1 MEPKL
6 PELAPLLKVCSL
18 LNEAGARY
26 LVVGGQAVILH
37 GLVRTT
43 EDVDILIE
51 VSEDNARK
59 VWEALARLHDGAIRE
74 LNPLDLLD
82 GVSKIADEV
91 EVDVSTQAWKVNYAE
106 AIGTALE
113 VTIDGVRIPYVG
125 YEMLVASK
133 QTRREK
139 DQWDILQLRAIKER
153 R

>member
-1 MEPKL
+1 MDLKP

-51 VSEDNARK
+51 ASEENARK
-59 VWEALARLHDGAIRE
+59 VWEALARLQDGAIRE
-74 LNPLDLLD
+74 LTPLDLLD

-91 EVDVSTQAWKVNYAE
+91 EVDVSVHAWKVNYAE

-113 VTIDGVRIPYVG
+113 VTIGGVRIPYVG

-133 QTRREK
+133 QTYREK

>member
-1 MEPKL
+1 MNLPP

-26 LVVGGQAVILH
+26 LIVGGQAVILH

-51 VSEDNARK
+51 ATEENARK
-59 VWEALARLHDGAIRE
+59 VWEALTRLSDGAIRE
-74 LNPLDLLD
+74 LSPNDLLD

-91 EVDVSTQAWKVNYAE
+91 EVDVSTHAWKVNYAE
-106 AIGTALE
+106 AMGSALE
-113 VTIDGVRIPYVG
+113 VTIEGVRIPYVG

-133 QTRREK
+133 QTYREK
-139 DQWDILQLRAIKER
+139 DQWDLLQLRALKER
-153 R
+153 A